1 MMLVYTAV
9 WIDHL
14 RRVDPILV
22 GMLEQV
28 RVAVH
33 PFARAVAARRARAR
47 AATRA
52 GERAVIGIT
61 TVFTFSHLARAAALD
76 GRG

>member
-1 MMLVYTAV
+1 MLVYTAV

-22 GMLEQV
+22 GMLEQA

-33 PFARAVAARRARAR
+33 PFARAVAARRARAS

-52 GERAVIGIT
+52 GERAVIEIT
-61 TVFTFSHLARAAALD
+61 TFLTFEHPAAEAALD